1 MTSRVQEAAKKF
13 FDQMRA
19 KAANEP
25 RDPLD
30 QRAHKNEIQRRR
42 DPDGRFAG
50 ARRNVEGVPRLP
62 TFPLRWV
69 LDDRRRRPYFVF
81 WTSDDGD
88 LQYGLKM
95 APTDHGDAV
104 LVALESGETYRI
116 QVVRRPLPRG
126 SGMALFYRCP
136 WCRKP
141 RRHLYLL
148 SLSGAKLVE
157 YLGLRCQVCAGLQ
170 FHSRGRY
177 ITRFER
183 ALFAPFLEGHRT
195 VVPFPRRP
203 WDPRA
208 LSDPRLVA
216 QELFQVEEAR

>member
-1 MTSRVQEAAKKF
+1 
-13 FDQMRA
+13 
-19 KAANEP
+19 
-25 RDPLD
+25 
-30 QRAHKNEIQRRR
+30 
-42 DPDGRFAG
+42 
-50 ARRNVEGVPRLP
+50 
-62 TFPLRWV
+62 
-69 LDDRRRRPYFVF
+69 VF

-148 SLSGAKLVE
+148 SLSGVKLVE

-177 ITRFER
+177 IARFER

-208 LSDPRLVA
+208 ASDPRLVA

>member
-1 MTSRVQEAAKKF
+1 
-13 FDQMRA
+13 
-19 KAANEP
+19 
-25 RDPLD
+25 
-30 QRAHKNEIQRRR
+30 
-42 DPDGRFAG
+42 
-50 ARRNVEGVPRLP
+50 
-62 TFPLRWV
+62 
-69 LDDRRRRPYFVF
+69 VF

-104 LVALESGETYRI
+104 LMALESGETYRI
-116 QVVRRPLPRG
+116 RLC
-126 SGMALFYRCP
+126 AARCREGVAWP
-136 WCRKP
+136 
-141 RRHLYLL
+141 
-148 SLSGAKLVE
+148 SSIE

-177 ITRFER
+177 IARFER

-208 LSDPRLVA
+208 VSDPRLVA